1 MSNCFI
7 ACDCSEVSQADFDRY
22 TDKVENVLNDERGRS
37 LFRNYMYTCKMRA
50 GRRVLDFWERTEK
63 LLSHKN
69 SPGGGSPRNYNK
81 EIKKLLNEAER
92 IEEFDL
98 ATMERLD
105 TLAQEPGSSKDQ
117 IDEVLKIL
125 KVESAHI
132 LRREYDA
139 FRKHFVPRRN

>member
-1 MSNCFI
+1 MK
-7 ACDCSEVSQADFDRY
+7 D
-22 TDKVENVLNDERGRS
+22 
-37 LFRNYMYTCKMRA
+37 
-50 GRRVLDFWERTEK
+50 GRRILDFWERVEK

-69 SPGGGSPRNYNK
+69 SPGGGSPRNYNR
-81 EIKKLLNEAER
+81 EVKKLLDDAER

-117 IDEVLKIL
+117 IDDVLKIL
-125 KVESAHI
+125 KVECAHI

-139 FRKHFVPRRN
+139 FRKHFIPRR